1 MSKLPEGVVVIGD
14 ALCSFN
20 PIYGQGMTV
29 AAIEAE
35 MLQACLQQRLRHQ
48 GDMAG
53 FTRQF
58 QKAIAKTVSVAW
70 MFTTS
75 EDFRYPETEG
85 KRSFGMGFF
94 HWYSRRLLEAAADN
108 PQLAQ
113 SFYLVM
119 HMLKPPTAM
128 FTPRVLAAVLFWKKP
143 RQSTQDEYL
152 ARANML
158 NDVGETE
165 EARESVGAAHH

>member
-1 MSKLPEGVVVIGD
+1 M
-14 ALCSFN
+14 
-20 PIYGQGMTV
+20 QV
-29 AAIEAE
+29 ARLRAST
-35 MLQACLQQRLRHQ
+35 LQAVWQRGLRHR
-48 GDMAG
+48 GNWAG
-53 FTRQF
+53 LPRQF

-119 HMLKPPTAM
+119 HMLKPTTAM